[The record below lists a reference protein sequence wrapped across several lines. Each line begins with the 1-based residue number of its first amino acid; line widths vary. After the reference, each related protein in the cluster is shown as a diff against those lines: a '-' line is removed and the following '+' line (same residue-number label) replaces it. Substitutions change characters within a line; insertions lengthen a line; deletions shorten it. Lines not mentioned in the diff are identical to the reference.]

1 MEHSISTTSP
11 AKGVRIG
18 IGLCLLSMFIFA
30 VQDGITKTLVKD
42 LPVAQMVM
50 VRYWFF
56 LLFAVA
62 FVSVKG
68 GLKTAVRTGQPMLQV
83 VRALLGVFEIAVFGL
98 ALRYLG
104 LAETHA
110 IYAIF
115 PLLTLFLAA
124 LVLRESVSLRQT
136 SAAVVGFTGT
146 LIILQPG
153 VGVFSVAS
161 LIPLLSA
168 FMFAVF
174 NVLTRKISQ
183 TDSFATNML
192 YMGFWGAVASTAIG
206 GGQWVMPTP
215 LQWGLMLV
223 LCITGVAAQL
233 LLLQALKYTAAV
245 ILQPFNYALL
255 MFASLIGVVWFGE
268 TLDGFL
274 VVGAT
279 LVVMGGIWSVTRSWT
294 PEKFK

>member
-1 MEHSISTTSP
+1 MTST
-11 AKGVRIG
+11 AKDIRIG

-30 VQDGITKTLVKD
+30 MQDGLTKILVKD
-42 LPVAQMVM
+42 LPVVQMVM

-56 LLFAVA
+56 LLFAVV
-62 FVSVKG
+62 FVSLKG
-68 GLKTAVRTGQPMLQV
+68 GLKRAVRTGQPVLQGL
-83 VRALLGVFEIAVFGL
+83 RALLGVFEIAVFGL

-115 PLLTLFLAA
+115 PLMTMLLAA
-124 LVLRESVSLRQT
+124 LVLRETVSLRQIL
-136 SAAVVGFTGT
+136 AAMIGFTGT
-146 LIILQPG
+146 LVILQPG
-153 VGVFSVAS
+153 MGVFSIAS

-192 YMGFWGAVASTAIG
+192 YMGFWGAVASTVMG
-206 GGQWVMPTP
+206 LGQWVVPTAP
-215 LQWGLMLV
+215 QWWLMLI
-223 LCITGVAAQL
+223 LCMTGVAAQL

-255 MFASLIGVVWFGE
+255 VFASLIGVVWFGE
-268 TLDGFL
+268 TLNGFL
-274 VVGAT
+274 MIGAT
-279 LVVMGGIWSVTRSWT
+279 LVVIGGIWSVIRASDGSS
-294 PEKFK
+294 

>member
-1 MEHSISTTSP
+1 MTSP
-11 AKGVRIG
+11 AKDVRIG

-30 VQDGITKTLVKD
+30 MQDGLTKTLVKD
-42 LPVAQMVM
+42 LPVVQMVM

-56 LLFAVA
+56 LLFAVV
-62 FVSVKG
+62 FVSLKG
-68 GLKTAVRTGQPMLQV
+68 GLKRAVRTGQPMLQIL
-83 VRALLGVFEIAVFGL
+83 RALLGVFEIAVFGL

-115 PLLTLFLAA
+115 PLLTLLLAA

-136 SAAVVGFTGT
+136 LAAMVGFTGT

-153 VGVFSVAS
+153 MGVFSVAS

-174 NVLTRKISQ
+174 NVLTRRISQ

-192 YMGFWGAVASTAIG
+192 YMGFWGAVASAVMG
-206 GGQWVMPTP
+206 LGQWVAPTA

-223 LCITGVAAQL
+223 LCVTGVAAQL
-233 LLLQALKYTAAV
+233 LLLQALKYTTAG

-255 MFASLIGVVWFGE
+255 VFASLIGVVWFGE

-274 VVGAT
+274 IAGAI
-279 LVVMGGIWSVTRSWT
+279 LVVMGGIWSITRADSGR
-294 PEKFK
+294 

>member
-1 MEHSISTTSP
+1 MTSP
-11 AKGVRIG
+11 AKDVRIG

-30 VQDGITKTLVKD
+30 MQDGLTKTLVKD
-42 LPVAQMVM
+42 LPVVQLVM

-56 LLFAVA
+56 LLFAVV
-62 FVSVKG
+62 FVLLKG
-68 GLKTAVRTGQPMLQV
+68 GLKRAVRTGQPMLQV
-83 VRALLGVFEIAVFGL
+83 LRALLGVFEIAVFGL

-115 PLLTLFLAA
+115 PLLTMLLAA

-136 SAAVVGFTGT
+136 LAAMVGFAGT

-153 VGVFSVAS
+153 MGVFSVAS

-183 TDSFATNML
+183 TDSFSTNML
-192 YMGFWGAVASTAIG
+192 YMGFWGAVASTMMG
-206 GGQWVMPTP
+206 GGQWVTPTAP
-215 LQWGLMLV
+215 QATNCLGYGD
-223 LCITGVAAQL
+223 LC
-233 LLLQALKYTAAV
+233 Y
-245 ILQPFNYALL
+245 FR
-255 MFASLIGVVWFGE
+255 GE
-268 TLDGFL
+268 N
-274 VVGAT
+274 
-279 LVVMGGIWSVTRSWT
+279 
-294 PEKFK
+294 P

>member
-1 MEHSISTTSP
+1 MKTLEQSISMTSP
-11 AKGVRIG
+11 AKDVRIG

-30 VQDGITKTLVKD
+30 MQDGLTKTLVKD
-42 LPVAQMVM
+42 LPVVQMVM

-56 LLFAVA
+56 LLFAVV
-62 FVSVKG
+62 FVSLKG
-68 GLKTAVRTGQPMLQV
+68 GLKRAVRTGQPMLQIL
-83 VRALLGVFEIAVFGL
+83 RALLGVFEIAVFGL

-115 PLLTLFLAA
+115 PLLTLLLAA

-136 SAAVVGFTGT
+136 LAAMVGFTGT

-153 VGVFSVAS
+153 MGVFSVAS

-174 NVLTRKISQ
+174 NVLTRRISQ

-192 YMGFWGAVASTAIG
+192 YMGFWGAVASAVMG
-206 GGQWVMPTP
+206 LGQWVAPTA

-223 LCITGVAAQL
+223 LCVTGVAAQL
-233 LLLQALKYTAAV
+233 LLLQALKYTTAG

-255 MFASLIGVVWFGE
+255 VFASLIGVVWFGE

-274 VVGAT
+274 IAGAI
-279 LVVMGGIWSVTRSWT
+279 LVVMGGIWSITRADSGR
-294 PEKFK
+294 

>member
-1 MEHSISTTSP
+1 
-11 AKGVRIG
+11 
-18 IGLCLLSMFIFA
+18 
-30 VQDGITKTLVKD
+30 
-42 LPVAQMVM
+42 
-50 VRYWFF
+50 
-56 LLFAVA
+56 
-62 FVSVKG
+62 
-68 GLKTAVRTGQPMLQV
+68 MLQV
-83 VRALLGVFEIAVFGL
+83 LRALLGVFEIAVFGL

-115 PLLTLFLAA
+115 PLMTMLLAA
-124 LVLRESVSLRQT
+124 LVLRETVSLRQT
-136 SAAVVGFTGT
+136 LAAMIGFTGT
-146 LIILQPG
+146 LVILQPG
-153 VGVFSVAS
+153 MGVFSIAS

-192 YMGFWGAVASTAIG
+192 YMGFWGAVASTVMG
-206 GGQWVMPTP
+206 LGQWVVPTAP
-215 LQWGLMLV
+215 QWWLMLI
-223 LCITGVAAQL
+223 LCMTGVAAQL

-255 MFASLIGVVWFGE
+255 VFASLIGVVWFGE

-274 VVGAT
+274 MVGAT
-279 LVVMGGIWSVTRSWT
+279 LVVMGGIWSVTRAAYD
-294 PEKFK
+294 